1 MATYYNGL
9 EKSAEERKSKS
20 FFKPSRFEIS
30 ERAIKIIAS
39 VCMLLYVIGTVVIEG
54 GILKINAMDTSAL
67 NDALASD
74 SKLMAQASVA
84 AVFQFIGGFS
94 VPLFAFILVE
104 GFLETGSF
112 KKYFLTILL
121 LAFVTEIPYD
131 FAKSGE
137 TFYAYSQNPM
147 WGVVI
152 SLIMIF
158 AIRKVYKKEKIAT
171 GLGCI
176 FIVVAAV
183 LWDILL
189 ATEFG
194 IIFTLLVLVYYLFRE
209 KRNKGILVAAL
220 VCIVVGLGGSAI
232 GFNGLLYIPGALA
245 AYPIFLYSG
254 KRGFEDGNYKYIFY
268 VIVPVMYLACG
279 FIAKAF

>member
-9 EKSAEERKSKS
+9 EKSAEERKSVS
-20 FFKPSRFEIS
+20 FFKPSKFEIS
-30 ERAIKIIAS
+30 ERTIKIIAS

-54 GILKINAMDTSAL
+54 GILNIDSMNQAAL
-67 NDALASD
+67 NEALAGN

-104 GFLETGSF
+104 GFLETASF

-137 TFYAYSQNPM
+137 PFYAYSQNPM

-158 AIRKVYKKEKIAT
+158 AIRKVYKKDRIAT
-171 GLGCI
+171 GLGCV
-176 FIVVAAV
+176 FIVVAAF

-194 IIFTLLVLVYYLFRE
+194 IVFTLLVLVYYIFRE
-209 KRNKGILVAAL
+209 KRNRSILIAAL
-220 VCIVVGLGGSAI
+220 VCIVVGLAGSAV
-232 GFNGLLYIPGALA
+232 GFNGLLYIPGALS

-254 KRGFEDGNYKYIFY
+254 KRGFEEGNYKYIFY